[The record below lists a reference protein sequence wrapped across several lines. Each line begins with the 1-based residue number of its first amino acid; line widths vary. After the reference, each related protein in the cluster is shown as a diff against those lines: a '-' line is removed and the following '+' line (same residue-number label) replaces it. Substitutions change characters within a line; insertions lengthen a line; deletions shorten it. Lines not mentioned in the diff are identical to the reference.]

1 MKLER
6 QFLLLVTG
14 VFVFASLIVWLVFRS
29 MATEINREWSGQ
41 LIERQVLFDKYRTF
55 SPLTREI
62 ALARKLAAEPA
73 LLRMAQDDSDPAAR
87 RAGLAVLENYRVRF
101 ADHSYFAAL
110 AASGHYYFNDAA
122 SDYQGAELRYDLSRD
137 NPSDRWFFATMT
149 EGKPYQLNISRDS
162 HLQVTKVWIN
172 VLLRS
177 GDRVLG
183 VVGTGMNL
191 SEFIAQTVNISQE
204 GIHNFFIDENLAIQL
219 SGDPQLIDYASIAKR
234 PDQRLTVNSLFRPGD
249 VEHLQEALRA
259 LRSGQAS
266 VTNLWVEFRGQRTLL
281 GVAWL
286 PELGWYDLTLVDQK
300 NLVLLKELSFVPYAM
315 GALFLMALVI
325 LGFALHQWVLMP
337 LLALKRA
344 SDALQRGNYDVMPPI
359 VGSGEVRDLSL
370 SFRHMVNSVRTS
382 HRELEARVK
391 ERTEAL
397 HRLTEIDV
405 LTSLLNRR
413 GLLDRFDNELARLE
427 RTGGTLGLLLLDLDH
442 FKGIND
448 T

>member
-62 ALARKLAAEPA
+62 ALARKLAVEPA
-73 LLRMAQDDSDPAAR
+73 LLRMAQDESDPAAR
-87 RAGLAVLENYRVRF
+87 RAGLAVLESYRARF
-101 ADHSYFAAL
+101 ADRSVFAAL

-137 NPSDRWFFATMT
+137 NPSDRWFFATIT

-191 SEFIAQTVNISQE
+191 SEFIAQTVNITQE

-219 SGDPQLIDYASIAKR
+219 SGDP
-234 PDQRLTVNSLFRPGD
+234 
-249 VEHLQEALRA
+249 
-259 LRSGQAS
+259 
-266 VTNLWVEFRGQRTLL
+266 
-281 GVAWL
+281 
-286 PELGWYDLTLVDQK
+286 
-300 NLVLLKELSFVPYAM
+300 
-315 GALFLMALVI
+315 
-325 LGFALHQWVLMP
+325 
-337 LLALKRA
+337 
-344 SDALQRGNYDVMPPI
+344 
-359 VGSGEVRDLSL
+359 
-370 SFRHMVNSVRTS
+370 
-382 HRELEARVK
+382 
-391 ERTEAL
+391 
-397 HRLTEIDV
+397 
-405 LTSLLNRR
+405 
-413 GLLDRFDNELARLE
+413 
-427 RTGGTLGLLLLDLDH
+427 
-442 FKGIND
+442 
-448 T
+448 